1 MFQILC
7 TFVCFFLFCFVC
19 FFSTLL
25 GYCFFYFFLFF
36 FDSQGFLR
44 IDFELIEF
52 GKRIEELFV
61 YLSPDWTMGL
71 LFRKVLGILQRF
83 FGRCCGI
90 VEDGASGGT
99 AYGDHEETAVEIV
112 WVLIGAFD
120 HLKLAYRFEQFRRC
134 SRFLRFS
141 TLFQDSW
148 WVQWGGSLFEWVIT
162 DKL

>member
-25 GYCFFYFFLFF
+25 GYCFFCFFLFF

-61 YLSPDWTMGL
+61 YLSSD
-71 LFRKVLGILQRF
+71 
-83 FGRCCGI
+83 
-90 VEDGASGGT
+90 
-99 AYGDHEETAVEIV
+99 
-112 WVLIGAFD
+112 
-120 HLKLAYRFEQFRRC
+120 
-134 SRFLRFS
+134 
-141 TLFQDSW
+141 
-148 WVQWGGSLFEWVIT
+148 
-162 DKL
+162 